1 MAVKLFVALCAL
13 LLAFGCAC
21 AEENAAYLS
30 SGGFIA
36 QAQNDD
42 LYIADASGILRVSE
56 NNAIRIT
63 EGTAANL
70 QIADGALYY
79 TDSAYDENGN
89 RTVSIR
95 RIDLETGENAC
106 IGDPLPAGT
115 DFEYDANYFYLTRHT
130 SRYGYGDLAVRGDT
144 IYFIGDDETPGA
156 TRTECIDWN
165 DAAGHTG
172 YRTEYESCAAV
183 YRMDLN
189 GENRE
194 MLIPHLG
201 NGANVHMIVT
211 EDQIIVSTCWQ
222 SAVSDEA
229 FVNFIRYDLTGAPL
243 EMIANPSPDRHSRVY
258 REDQEFTCTVDALL
272 TNGDAI
278 YASIAAAGGES
289 AASYLADVNDMD
301 TALAY
306 EAYYTPSA
314 LWGDTIIY
322 LTSDVQNTQWE
333 DRIPYTLRLMAR
345 DARGDRCIAYIPAE
359 YAAYGM
365 QISALGD
372 WAYLNMNGTLLRVRL
387 SGDMPQLLTE
397 NGFADAEAF
406 APAQYAAAEYPDPDA
421 EPETEEMIPYL
432 LPGSDTRLY
441 TEDELS
447 IYDHDLLK
455 RMRDEIPARHGY
467 VFPDPADS
475 AYFEQS
481 GWYQPDPDFS
491 LDELTDIERANMKTI
506 DAMLQ

>member
-1 MAVKLFVALCAL
+1 MAVKFLAALCAL
-13 LLAFGCAC
+13 LLALGCAC
-21 AEENAAYLS
+21 AEESPAYIS

-42 LYIADASGILRVSE
+42 LYFADSTGILRVSE
-56 NNAIRIT
+56 YGVARAA
-63 EGTAANL
+63 EGTATNL

-89 RTVSIR
+89 RTVSVR
-95 RIDLETGENAC
+95 RIDLKTGENTC
-106 IGDPLPAGT
+106 IADPLPAGT

-130 SRYGYGDLAVRGDT
+130 SRYGYGDLAVRGDA
-144 IYFIGDDETPGA
+144 IYFIGDDETSGA

-165 DAAGHTG
+165 DAAGRTG
-172 YRTEYESCAAV
+172 YLTEYESCAAV

-222 SAVSDEA
+222 SAVSDET
-229 FVNFIRYDLTGAPL
+229 FVNFIRYDLNGAPL
-243 EMIANPSPDRHSRVY
+243 EMITNPSADRHSRVY

-272 TNGDAI
+272 ADGDAI
-278 YASIAAAGGES
+278 YASIAASGDES
-289 AASYLADVNDMD
+289 AASYLADVHAIDVP
-301 TALAY
+301 LAY

-314 LWGDTIIY
+314 LLSDTILY
-322 LTSDVQNTQWE
+322 LTSDVQSTQWE

-359 YAAYGM
+359 YADYGM
-365 QISALGD
+365 QISALGN
-372 WAYLNMNGTLLRVRL
+372 WAYLNMNGKLLRAGL
-387 SGDMPQLLTE
+387 NGDMPQLLTE
-397 NGFADAEAF
+397 DGFADAEAF
-406 APAQYAAAEYPDPDA
+406 APAQYAAAEYPDPNA
-421 EPETEEMIPYL
+421 EPEAEEQIPYL

-441 TEDELS
+441 TQDELS
-447 IYDHDLLK
+447 IYDSDLLK

-491 LDELTDIERANMKTI
+491 LDDLTDIERANMETI
-506 DAMLQ
+506 NAMLQ